1 MAQLLWDEESGRF
14 SLGVGGFGGVFAAGA
29 GMVYGRE
36 KRTLFHKHSVGKDFL
51 RRKQIWIIKAIK
63 G

>member
-1 MAQLLWDEESGRF
+1 MAQLLWDEGSDRF
-14 SLGVGGFGGVFAAGA
+14 SLGVGGFGGVFAADI
-29 GMVYGRE
+29 GMVYSRE
-36 KRTLFHKHSVGKDFL
+36 KRTLFRKHSVGKEVL